1 MFRKRA
7 AGRSAD
13 AGEGTPAWHAWLVG
27 EFSLLV
33 FLLWW
38 AGYYPGI
45 STVDSMQA
53 WEQGKAWIFENW
65 HPVFHTWLIALAQR
79 VWFTP
84 AAVILVQIVALAAV
98 LGSLNRRL
106 SRANVAPRAAIAAPC
121 LLALS
126 PQTSF
131 FSVVMWKDIPFAISV
146 LWVFTEVLDLAC
158 DPERFLS
165 RRRNIARLGASWL
178 AVLLFRHNGIL
189 VAGIVILGVLIA
201 YRQSWRKLMLGVL
214 IAVVGTVGVRGP
226 LYSYLDAK
234 PTPVLFSLTTFVHD
248 MAAFVN
254 DHGSEMSTED
264 RAFLANILPLNRWK
278 APSATNLNGLYF
290 CRQATPLI
298 FPKEFYPPKR
308 LDSNGRLVDSTS
320 LPPVLLQ
327 NSTSVFLE
335 QHQPEFRKMWL
346 KFVMKWPGT
355 FLGHRFCVGSLAWS
369 PWHKTGL
376 AIFAPP
382 EKSTVNTPELQTKP
396 LSEPINRF
404 LSSVL
409 KQWNKKEVR
418 FLTWRSAT
426 WVYLSFAVIVIVSRR
441 RKDKRFLVVGLP
453 VFAAWFSVVTF
464 TPGQS
469 GRYTF
474 PAYLCACASLALL
487 IRRKEPSE

>member
-1 MFRKRA
+1 MFRKASSPSKSRVA
-7 AGRSAD
+7 DDSA
-13 AGEGTPAWHAWLVG
+13 WQAWLVG
-27 EFSLLV
+27 QFSLCV

-53 WEQGKAWIFENW
+53 WEQGKAWVFENW

-84 AAVILVQIVALAAV
+84 AAVTLAQIVALAVV

-106 SRANVAPRAAIAAPC
+106 IRAKVAPWAAIVAPC
-121 LLALS
+121 LIALS

-146 LWVFTEVLDLAC
+146 LWMFTEVLDLAS
-158 DPERFLS
+158 DHERFLA
-165 RRRNIARLGASWL
+165 RRANVIRLGASWL

-189 VAGIVILGVLIA
+189 VAGLVILGVLIA
-201 YRQSWRKLMLGVL
+201 YRHVWRSLLLGVL
-214 IAVVGTVGVRGP
+214 VAVVGTIAVRGP
-226 LYSYLDAK
+226 VYRYLDAK

-248 MAAFVN
+248 MAGFVTYHS
-254 DHGSEMSTED
+254 DEMSEKD

-278 APSATNLNGLYF
+278 APSESNPDGLYY

-298 FPKEFYPPKR
+298 FPKEFYPAQR
-308 LDSNGRLVDSTS
+308 LNGSGQLVPASS
-320 LPPVLLQ
+320 LPPVLVQ
-327 NSTSVFLE
+327 NSTSVFLDRN
-335 QHQPEFRKMWL
+335 QPEFRKLWF
-346 KFVMKWPGT
+346 KFVLKWPGT

-369 PWHKTGL
+369 PWHKTGT
-376 AIFAPP
+376 AVFAPP
-382 EKSTVNTPELQTKP
+382 EKSTVNTPELQVKP
-396 LSEPINRF
+396 LSKSVNQF
-404 LSSVL
+404 LSGVL
-409 KQWNKKEVR
+409 KQWNKKDVR
-418 FLTWRSAT
+418 FLTWRAGT
-426 WVYLSFAVIVIVSRR
+426 WIYLSFAVVLIAARR

-453 VFAAWFSVVTF
+453 VFAAWFSVLTF

-487 IRRKEPSE
+487 SRRKEPSE